1 MLGSGVVFLSIGLA
15 LAVGTASVG
24 HITVLVVTPLGL
36 GVVNIVI
43 GVVMLITG
51 TDEAKPE

>member
-1 MLGSGVVFLSIGLA
+1 VLGSGVVFLSIGLA